1 MKVMSEVNE
10 GKREKEKPWKLCISQ
25 QKSTHAENSKKI
37 LTHVS
42 LQKVN
47 SNIKKVNYSNSL

>member
-1 MKVMSEVNE
+1 MMSEVNE

-25 QKSTHAENSKKI
+25 QKSTHVENSKKI